1 MAGIYIKR
9 SLLHATVFDS
19 PFWNGIFC
27 WKWLHMQPDLAVY
40 LAVPFSLRCFVLVLK
55 YQGMTPVEL
64 VKEMVFEYR
73 TKFLLYDAEE
83 VPEPQIFT
91 MESIIHSGIDRKE
104 WKRLRKKHKKRKG
117 Q

>member
-1 MAGIYIKR
+1 
-9 SLLHATVFDS
+9 
-19 PFWNGIFC
+19 
-27 WKWLHMQPDLAVY
+27 
-40 LAVPFSLRCFVLVLK
+40 
-55 YQGMTPVEL
+55 
-64 VKEMVFEYR
+64 
-73 TKFLLYDAEE
+73 LLYDAEE